1 MSYNSIEFTIE
12 SGIARLTFNRPDRLN
27 SLNTAMQEEIQAAL
41 AELRKDPSVRCL
53 LLTGNG
59 RGFCAGQD
67 LSDPAVLGEE
77 GPELGYALENYYNPF
92 VQALMTFEFP
102 VVCAVNGVA
111 AGAGANIALACDI
124 VLAARS
130 ASFVQAFCRLGLIPD
145 AGGTWLLPR
154 VVGRARAMAL
164 SMLGDKISAE
174 KAEQWGMIWQCVD
187 DDQLMDEANQLVAHL
202 AKQPT
207 KGMGFIK
214 RALNASIDNDLQTQ
228 LDLERDLQD
237 IAGNSHDF
245 KEGVSAF
252 TEKRAPD
259 FKGY

>member
-27 SLNTAMQEEIQAAL
+27 SFNTEMQEEIQAAL
-41 AELRKDPSVRCL
+41 TEIRNDSSVRCL

-67 LSDPAVLGEE
+67 LADPAVRGEN
-77 GPELGYALENYYNPF
+77 GPELGHALENYYNPF
-92 VQALMTFEFP
+92 VHALMTFEFP

-111 AGAGANIALACDI
+111 AGAGANVALACDI

-174 KAEQWGMIWQCVD
+174 KAERWGMIWQCVD
-187 DDQLMDEANQLVAHL
+187 DDQLMDEANKLVEHL

-214 RALNASIDNDLQTQ
+214 RALNASSENDLQTQ

-237 IAGNSHDF
+237 EAGNSYDF

-259 FKGY
+259 FKGH